1 MAQQSRH
8 PTSKMYA
15 ELQDAYDHFN
25 RDLFEKVLGNS
36 LPGAMITLQRKHAT
50 MGYFSGRRWAY
61 RQDGAAA
68 IEPDG
73 AALRLAGPGEPT
85 GDDAIAHADE
95 IALNPEF
102 ITVKSI
108 QETMQTLVHE
118 MAHQYQAHFGKPGRG
133 RYHNAEL
140 AMIMESI
147 GLILSSTGRPG
158 GKSTGDSM
166 SDYVQPGGQFEKS
179 CKRLLTRKFQI
190 SWLDRFPVTRE
201 LLAHTLH
208 QQPGETGIAL
218 TEEEVSDLDIKFE
231 ESKVKKK
238 GMLCYTCPLCT
249 IKVWGKP
256 KLTVACMKCKTQL
269 LTEPV

>member
-1 MAQQSRH
+1 
-8 PTSKMYA
+8 MYA
-15 ELQDAYDHFN
+15 ELQDAYDYFN
-25 RDLFEKVLGNS
+25 RELFEKVLGNS

-50 MGYFSGRRWAY
+50 MGYFSGRRWSY
-61 RQDGAAA
+61 RQDGNEASELDTAVPHIA
-68 IEPDG
+68 VGPPDTAEDG
-73 AALRLAGPGEPT
+73 VE
-85 GDDAIAHADE
+85 HADE

-108 QETMQTLVHE
+108 EETMQTLVHE

-133 RYHNAEL
+133 RYHNGEL
-140 AMIMESI
+140 ATIMESI

-166 SDYVQPGGQFEKS
+166 SDYVQAGGHFEKV
-179 CKRLLTRKFQI
+179 CKRLLTRKFKI

-201 LLAHTLH
+201 MLAQTLH
-208 QQPGETGIAL
+208 QQPGETPIAL
-218 TEEEVSDLDIKFE
+218 TEEEVSELDIKFE

-238 GMLCYTCPLCT
+238 GMQCYACPLCN

-256 KLTVACMKCKTQL
+256 KLALACLPCKTPL
-269 LTEPV
+269 TTEPV

>member
-1 MAQQSRH
+1 
-8 PTSKMYA
+8 MYA

-25 RDLFEKVLGNS
+25 RELFEKVLGNS

-61 RQDGAAA
+61 RQEGGVALELDTPGVGHGGVGPVDAA
-68 IEPDG
+68 E
-73 AALRLAGPGEPT
+73 AGV
-85 GDDAIAHADE
+85 IAHADE

-108 QETMQTLVHE
+108 QETMQTLVHK
-118 MAHQYQAHFGKPGRG
+118 MAHQYQAHFGTPGRG

-140 AMIMESI
+140 ATIMESI

-166 SDYVQPGGQFEKS
+166 SEYVQPGGQFEKS

-201 LLAHTLH
+201 QLAHTLH

-231 ESKVKKK
+231 ETKVKKK
-238 GMLCYTCPLCT
+238 GMQCYTCPLCK

-256 KLTVACMKCKTQL
+256 KLSVACINCKTPL